1 MVTGAVVV
9 LRQMDADM
17 LVGTV
22 HATTTPQYLWYE
34 TEIFEKR
41 ASVSEKKG
49 TPCERQV
56 LAPAGTLRRS
66 VPSKGPPEIQ
76 G

>member
-22 HATTTPQYLWYE
+22 HATTTPQYLWCE
-34 TEIFEKR
+34 TGILET
-41 ASVSEKKG
+41 KG
-49 TPCERQV
+49 LKE
-56 LAPAGTLRRS
+56 
-66 VPSKGPPEIQ
+66 
-76 G
+76 